1 MKMALES
8 AYEASL
14 NNKKWEKSE
23 KFKQYRQRWS
33 LTYVLNLK
41 E

>member
-1 MKMALES
+1 MQLES
-8 AYEASL
+8 AYEASV
-14 NNKKWEKSE
+14 NNKKWEISE
-23 KFKQYRQRWS
+23 KFKQYHQRWS